1 MKVYI
6 YVEHNGLYIHK
17 AIFLLMGIE
26 GVVESTFKS
35 FSVISYFKF
44 YLFFI
49 FYNRAIN
56 SELLFNIKFYFT
68 FYCRV

>member
-49 FYNRAIN
+49 FLQQ
-56 SELLFNIKFYFT
+56 SDKF
-68 FYCRV
+68 

>member
-1 MKVYI
+1 MD
-6 YVEHNGLYIHK
+6 YIHK

-49 FYNRAIN
+49 FLQQ
-56 SELLFNIKFYFT
+56 SDKF
-68 FYCRV
+68 